1 MEDVLEVY
9 HRQFEDNEVLVCL
22 DETSKQQ
29 VRETRTPCRRVGGLP
44 WPTITNTS
52 ATG

>member
-9 HRQFEDNEVLVCL
+9 HRQYGDNEVLVCL

-29 VRETRTPCRRVGGLP
+29 VKETRTPSRRVP
-44 WPTITNTS
+44 EWPRPTITNTS

>member
-9 HRQFEDNEVLVCL
+9 QRRYGDNEVLVCL

-29 VRETRTPCRRVGGLP
+29 VKERAGRVRPGLGRRA
-44 WPTITNTS
+44 PTIMNTS